1 MQLQHLYMKTAEF
14 LDHLDTEFIKTLQ
27 KSWGDLKTNLK
38 ESIEQVAPR
47 EQYVVLVAGKIL
59 TVFIARNIEVGNRKK
74 INVTLRTSTPQSL
87 TFEWSRLGFHVQIQM
102 FEPPCTE

>member
-59 TVFIARNIEVGNRKK
+59 TVFIARNTEVGNRKK
-74 INVTLRTSTPQSL
+74 INATLRTSTPQSL
-87 TFEWSRLGFHVQIQM
+87 TFEWSHLGFHVQIQM